1 MLKRPLQTFFQK
13 NSLLLLLLFG
23 IVVWSVTMVK
33 SGIVYGFGM
42 GFWGPN
48 GHDGIWHVAVIN
60 SLSKGIFSMPVFA
73 GENIKNYHI
82 GFDLLLSG
90 IHRITNIPVIALY
103 FQIIPPIFAALIGF
117 LVYRFVLLWK
127 GSSRQA
133 IWATFFVY
141 FSGSLGWVVTFIK
154 DGTFAG
160 ESLFWAQQ
168 SLSTL
173 INPPFAL
180 SLIFIF
186 LGLIFLEKYLKSG
199 SNKFALYAIIVFS
212 LTIQVKVYA
221 GVLIIAG
228 LFFAGVTDLLIRRN
242 LKFLYIFLATLVLS
256 VFAILPTYDFG
267 TKSLVFAPFW
277 FLESMVAS
285 PDRFYW
291 PKMATA
297 LINYKLSGNIIKAIL
312 AYSFTFFIF
321 LLGNLGV
328 RIIAVPWISKGLR
341 NFRKLGIIEIIL
353 ISTIFVGILIPLCFV
368 QAGNPWNSIQFFYYS
383 LVFLSV
389 LSGVSVGEYFE
400 RIRKENKSS
409 ENEYSAKVWTATAVL
424 LILIIPTLVS
434 TLRNYLPSR
443 PPAKI
448 SIEELQAL
456 KFLKD
461 MPDGVVLTQLYDRE
475 LADKAIANPPR
486 PLYLYES
493 TAYVAALSGKQT
505 FLEDEVNL
513 EITGYDWKRRR
524 EDIIRNFGDTTYLK
538 NLGITYIYIP
548 DEESFKYKDEM
559 KSINI
564 YNKDNIAI
572 YKL

>member
-1 MLKRPLQTFFQK
+1 
-13 NSLLLLLLFG
+13 
-23 IVVWSVTMVK
+23 MVK
-33 SGIVYGFGM
+33 SGIVYDFGM

-60 SLSKGIFSMPVFA
+60 GLSKGTLAMPVFA

-82 GFDLLLSG
+82 GFDLLLSV
-90 IHRITNIPVIALY
+90 IHKITNIPIINLY
-103 FQIIPPIFAALIGF
+103 FQIIPPVFAALVGF
-117 LVYRFVLLWK
+117 LVYRFVLLWR

-133 IWATFFVY
+133 FWATFFVY

-154 DGTFAG
+154 DRTFSG

-199 SNKFALYAIIVFS
+199 SNKFAVFAILVFS
-212 LTIQVKVYA
+212 LTVQVKVYA
-221 GVLIIAG
+221 GILIIAG
-228 LFFAGVTDLLIRRN
+228 LFLAGIADFLVRRN
-242 LKFLYIFLATLVLS
+242 VKFLYIFLATLALS
-256 VFAILPTYDFG
+256 ALFILPTYDFK
-267 TKSLVFAPFW
+267 TKSMIFAPFW

-285 PDRFYW
+285 TDRFYW

-297 LINYKLSGNIIKAIL
+297 LVNYKLSGNIVKAVL
-312 AYSFTFFIF
+312 AYSFTLFIF
-321 LLGNLGV
+321 LLGNMGI
-328 RIIAVPWISKGLR
+328 RIIGVPWISRSIR
-341 NFRKLGIIEIIL
+341 NFKKSGIVEIIF
-353 ISTIFVGILIPLCFV
+353 ISVVFTGILIPLCFI

-389 LSGVSVGEYFE
+389 ISGISVGRYFE
-400 RIRKENKSS
+400 SMKKKDALPPKKFLIKSC
-409 ENEYSAKVWTATAVL
+409 AIVGVL
-424 LILIIPTLVS
+424 LAITIPTLVS
-434 TLRNYLPSR
+434 TLRNYLPAR

-448 SIEELQAL
+448 SKAELNAL
-456 KFLKD
+456 EFLKGQ
-461 MPDGVVLTQLYDRE
+461 PDGIVLTQTYDKN
-475 LADKAIANPPR
+475 LADKALSNPPR

-493 TAYVAALSGKQT
+493 TAYVSALTGKQT
-505 FLEDEVNL
+505 FMEDEVNL
-513 EITGYDWKRRR
+513 EITGYDWKERKQ
-524 EDIIRNFGDTTYLK
+524 DIIENFGNMTYLK
-538 NLGITYIYIP
+538 NLGITYIYIS
-548 DEESFKYKDEM
+548 DELGFKYKDEM